1 MRNTGY
7 NYKSYNYKKMS
18 NLGKLYILPKILRGL
33 HDVPG
38 RPVISNYGTPTE
50 NVWVFGLSLKT
61 SDAKWRV
68 LVEGL
73 WTFFGKD

>member
-18 NLGKLYILPKILRGL
+18 NLGKLYILPKILGGL

-38 RPVISNYGTPTE
+38 RPVNSNYGTPTE
-50 NVWVFGLSLKT
+50 NVSEFLDYHLKP
-61 SDAKWRV
+61 V
-68 LVEGL
+68 MQNGG
-73 WTFFGKD
+73 F